1 MYGRKERVLKGW
13 EVGENYAT
21 MLNVPQSNK
30 GYRVE
35 TKKIRGGAGNA
46 KYEILEDS
54 NSPPP
59 QPTPSA
65 FPMHRLSLLY
75 LETVPTIFFFFFF
88 WTTNPLPLSLD
99 NIAPFTGKTTKT

>member
-1 MYGRKERVLKGW
+1 MGVGLVRVLRDVWAEGGSSKGW

-35 TKKIRGGAGNA
+35 TKKKRGGAGNA

-88 WTTNPLPLSLD
+88 FLDDQSSSPLSR
-99 NIAPFTGKTTKT
+99 